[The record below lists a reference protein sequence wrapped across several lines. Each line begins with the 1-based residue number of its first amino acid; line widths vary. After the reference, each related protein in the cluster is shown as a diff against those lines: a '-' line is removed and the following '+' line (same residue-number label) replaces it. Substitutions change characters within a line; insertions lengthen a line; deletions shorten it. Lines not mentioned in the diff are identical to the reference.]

1 MVTSWDWKTNITITD
16 EEKTTANPKTGTYPP
31 SLIRGTMFHGPADV
45 EEVFAFGGT
54 TFMGNTS
61 FLGYVAPDTSTYPL
75 WSYSYDSS
83 VQNPN
88 KWNQYDIGQPWK
100 PNHGAAAEA
109 VDQSLGFYL
118 NGQIDKGTSA
128 ATQNFGNDTTVHL
141 GGMLVID
148 LTSQTSKNISTA
160 NITGYGPRVGGCMEY
175 IAPVGKNGILVAL
188 GGQLSPKLNLTSNST
203 DGSLLGFDVVDIFDI
218 NSYLENTGGNGTW
231 YSQSTSGDIPQ
242 PRIDFCTVSASAPD
256 NSSHHIYLYGGRDP
270 IKSVEYDDVYVLSLP
285 AFNWTQV
292 NFGQSPRWGHDCHV
306 VGNRQMLT
314 IGGNTTNEQC
324 DWEIKGV
331 AILDMSTITWG
342 SVYNAYAPEYL
353 VPTPIVDWLG
363 GSPSGGAT
371 IKSPVLGY
379 NQTGLAEVFNTTRA
393 QPSLSATPSQT
404 PVGAPG
410 HKSHAGAIAG
420 GVIGGVAALAML
432 AGLLL
437 WLRARKRRK
446 DMEPREL
453 DGAEKRELQNA
464 DLQSPPKHHHE
475 LPATL
480 EKPVEL
486 AEQHGA
492 SEAPRET
499 FTEAAELSGTN
510 IVPGGMHGVPMIR
523 TPSTEESHYPFAKD
537 PALR

>member
-1 MVTSWDWKTNITITD
+1 
-16 EEKTTANPKTGTYPP
+16 
-31 SLIRGTMFHGPADV
+31 
-45 EEVFAFGGT
+45 
-54 TFMGNTS
+54 
-61 FLGYVAPDTSTYPL
+61 
-75 WSYSYDSS
+75 
-83 VQNPN
+83 
-88 KWNQYDIGQPWK
+88 
-100 PNHGAAAEA
+100 
-109 VDQSLGFYL
+109 
-118 NGQIDKGTSA
+118 
-128 ATQNFGNDTTVHL
+128 
-141 GGMLVID
+141 
-148 LTSQTSKNISTA
+148 
-160 NITGYGPRVGGCMEY
+160 
-175 IAPVGKNGILVAL
+175 
-188 GGQLSPKLNLTSNST
+188 
-203 DGSLLGFDVVDIFDI
+203 
-218 NSYLENTGGNGTW
+218 
-231 YSQSTSGDIPQ
+231 
-242 PRIDFCTVSASAPD
+242 
-256 NSSHHIYLYGGRDP
+256 LYGGRDP

-393 QPSLSATPSQT
+393 QPSPSATPSQS

-420 GVIGGVAALAML
+420 GVIGGVAALAIL

>member
-1 MVTSWDWKTNITITD
+1 M
-16 EEKTTANPKTGTYPP
+16 
-31 SLIRGTMFHGPADV
+31 
-45 EEVFAFGGT
+45 
-54 TFMGNTS
+54 
-61 FLGYVAPDTSTYPL
+61 
-75 WSYSYDSS
+75 
-83 VQNPN
+83 
-88 KWNQYDIGQPWK
+88 
-100 PNHGAAAEA
+100 
-109 VDQSLGFYL
+109 
-118 NGQIDKGTSA
+118 
-128 ATQNFGNDTTVHL
+128 
-141 GGMLVID
+141 
-148 LTSQTSKNISTA
+148 
-160 NITGYGPRVGGCMEY
+160 
-175 IAPVGKNGILVAL
+175 
-188 GGQLSPKLNLTSNST
+188 
-203 DGSLLGFDVVDIFDI
+203 
-218 NSYLENTGGNGTW
+218 
-231 YSQSTSGDIPQ
+231 
-242 PRIDFCTVSASAPD
+242 
-256 NSSHHIYLYGGRDP
+256 YGGRDP

-292 NFGQSPRWGHDCHV
+292 NFGQSPRWGHDCHF

-314 IGGNTTNEQC
+314 VGGNTTNEQC

-342 SVYNAYAPEYL
+342 SVYDAYAPEYL
-353 VPTPIVDWLG
+353 VPTPIVNWLG

-393 QPSLSATPSQT
+393 QPSPSAIPSQT
-404 PVGAPG
+404 SVGAPG

-420 GVIGGVAALAML
+420 GVVGGVAALAIL

-437 WLRARKRRK
+437 WLRAQKRRK

-453 DGAEKRELQNA
+453 DGAEKTELQNA
-464 DLQSPPKHHHE
+464 DLQNPPKHHYE

-499 FTEAAELSGTN
+499 FTKAAELPGTN
-510 IVPGGMHGVPMIR
+510 VVPGGMHGVPMIR